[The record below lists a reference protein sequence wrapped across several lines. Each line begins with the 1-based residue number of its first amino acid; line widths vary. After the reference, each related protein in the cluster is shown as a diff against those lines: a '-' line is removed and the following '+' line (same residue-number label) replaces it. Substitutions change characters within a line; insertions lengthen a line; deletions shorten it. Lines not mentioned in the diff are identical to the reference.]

1 MFIDEAEIYVRSGKG
16 GDGFMHFHR
25 EKYVAR
31 GGPDGGDGGRGGDL
45 ILKVDK
51 RLNTLAAFRHKSRY
65 IAADGQKGGINNQTG
80 KSAENLIV
88 LVPAGTIVR
97 EKETGAMLGDLT
109 HDGQEL
115 IVCKGGRGG
124 RGNTHFVSPSNQAPR
139 TAEKGEPFEEKNL
152 ALELKLIADVGIV
165 GVPNAGKSSFLAA
178 ATNATPKIANY
189 PFTTLE
195 PNLGVAEL
203 DADHTIVLSDVPGL
217 IEGAHMGVG
226 LGDSF
231 LRHIQRTRVILHVLN
246 GESEDPIADFDQIN
260 QEMALFDDKLGEKQQ
275 LVVYNK
281 MDIPE
286 AAERWPEI
294 EANIK
299 KRGYETMNMSAA
311 TSNNIKPILWKLY
324 EMVQNAPVE
333 EEESD
338 EVLPLYTPEDDP
350 RQFTIS
356 RNDYGDYVVRG
367 TAIERAAKMTFWE
380 HPGSLRRFQNLMRTL
395 GIEDALRKAG
405 VEDGDT
411 VMIGDSFELEWVE

>member
-1 MFIDEAEIYVRSGKG
+1 
-16 GDGFMHFHR
+16 
-25 EKYVAR
+25 
-31 GGPDGGDGGRGGDL
+31 
-45 ILKVDK
+45 
-51 RLNTLAAFRHKSRY
+51 
-65 IAADGQKGGINNQTG
+65 
-80 KSAENLIV
+80 
-88 LVPAGTIVR
+88 
-97 EKETGAMLGDLT
+97 
-109 HDGQEL
+109 
-115 IVCKGGRGG
+115 
-124 RGNTHFVSPSNQAPR
+124 
-139 TAEKGEPFEEKNL
+139 
-152 ALELKLIADVGIV
+152 
-165 GVPNAGKSSFLAA
+165 
-178 ATNATPKIANY
+178 
-189 PFTTLE
+189 
-195 PNLGVAEL
+195 
-203 DADHTIVLSDVPGL
+203 
-217 IEGAHMGVG
+217 MGVG

-246 GESEDPIADFDQIN
+246 GESEDPLADFDQIN
-260 QEMALFDDKLGEKQQ
+260 QEMALFDAKLGEKQQ

-294 EANIK
+294 ESALK
-299 KRGYETMNMSAA
+299 ERGYEAMNMSAA
-311 TSNNIKPILWKLY
+311 TSANIKPILWKLY

-395 GIEDALRKAG
+395 GIEDALRQAG